1 MSGQQIDHLVKM
13 ANQIA
18 LNFGEQRNLNEA
30 ARKTAEHLKKFW
42 TPAMRQQLSTY
53 AQEGGDALS
62 PAVVL
67 LLEQPDSEPR
77 KPE

>member
-1 MSGQQIDHLVKM
+1 MSGQQIEHLVKM

-42 TPAMRQQLSTY
+42 TPAMRRQLSKY
-53 AQEGGDALS
+53 AQTGGDALS
-62 PAVVL
+62 PAVSL
-67 LLEQPDSEPR
+67 LLEQQRNE
-77 KPE
+77 